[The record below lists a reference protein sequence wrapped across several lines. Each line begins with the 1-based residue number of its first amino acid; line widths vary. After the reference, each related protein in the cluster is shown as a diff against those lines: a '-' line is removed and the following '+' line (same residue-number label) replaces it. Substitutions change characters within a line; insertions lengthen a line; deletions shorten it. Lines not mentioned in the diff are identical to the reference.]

1 MTMLNSLKTIAGA
14 AALGAS
20 ALLAVPMTAE
30 AQSRCSDCARPGT
43 TTSHSTKTVR
53 PVQHSTR
60 YRDVNN
66 TRYVTHTKRIV
77 NVTRVQPV
85 RRVNVV
91 TRVHNRTQVVNR
103 YQNVART
110 KRLPAR
116 VVTTN
121 RTQVM
126 SQGSGSDRV
135 QTVYRYNT
143 VQRVSNVTRYRD
155 VNKVNYV
162 QRVHRHVTTTQIQPI
177 HRVSVVTRVHN
188 RVVVRNRVENV
199 GRTEMLPTRTIT
211 SARVVQVNHGCRC

>member
-1 MTMLNSLKTIAGA
+1 MAMGPRLVA
-14 AALGAS
+14 ATAMVSAS
-20 ALLAVPMTAE
+20 AFFAAPMTAE
-30 AQSRCSDCARPGT
+30 AQCRDCPRPGV

-53 PVQHSTR
+53 PVTQSTR

-66 TRYVTHTKRIV
+66 TRQVTHTRRVV

-85 RRVNVV
+85 TRVNVV
-91 TRVHNRTQVVNR
+91 TRVHQQNRIINKRENVARTRTLPAETVTTGRTQVV
-103 YQNVART
+103 
-110 KRLPAR
+110 
-116 VVTTN
+116 
-121 RTQVM
+121 

-162 QRVHRHVTTTQIQPI
+162 HRVHRHVTTTEVRPI
-177 HRVSVVTRVHN
+177 HRVNVVTRVHN

-199 GRTEMLPTRTIT
+199 ARTEMLPARTIT
-211 SARVVQVNHGCRC
+211 TARTVNVGCRC